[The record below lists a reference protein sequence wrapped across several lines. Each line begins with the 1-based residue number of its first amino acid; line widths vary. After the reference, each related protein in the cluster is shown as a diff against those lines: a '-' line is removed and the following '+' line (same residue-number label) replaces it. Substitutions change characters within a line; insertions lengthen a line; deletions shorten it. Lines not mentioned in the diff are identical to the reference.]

1 MKRYWISWYSGG
13 YEEEGCVDE
22 PPFQYWWSGQRD
34 RPNYGLSDEK
44 YAEYLKIEDEDE
56 GDALR
61 NALKTAIIALDDWT
75 NTYAPEFCDEERV
88 KQAQNRLTEYGTLYY
103 IATVVKQCRDAL
115 KE

>member
-1 MKRYWISWYSGG
+1 MTTTPAQMATPQETELQS
-13 YEEEGCVDE
+13 
-22 PPFQYWWSGQRD
+22 
-34 RPNYGLSDEK
+34 
-44 YAEYLKIEDEDE
+44 
-56 GDALR
+56 LR
-61 NALKTAIIALDDWT
+61 AALKTAIIALDDWT